1 MLRSSSR
8 LPLPTSPPKRNPF
21 LQTQEIKKQ
30 IRERDRALQQE
41 ERKEK
46 IRIQERERERRERE
60 LIIRVD
66 QERNK
71 IGIPRKKERE
81 EILRVDQE
89 RNKIRIQK
97 KTEREE
103 RLRVA
108 KENQK
113 QAIKIEH
120 GKETIGNSRK
130 SHGLD
135 SFSVDHTTT
144 PVIATRVNRRQY
156 LQTGQAQLSI
166 GEKINISHLIR
177 QTKLSPKIN
186 VEALAKESQLIYKEA
201 KNLGIANM
209 MKNSSD
215 FNPKTKSGTGG
226 VQLYDNSTNNNEH
239 SNLVEQWD
247 KAKRLLQQHSC
258 TNTIEL
264 ITDKSASESFDLK
277 GAMRGL
283 FEKFSVTL
291 AVKLQAYLANAG
303 KKHQDIKQW
312 FQYIL
317 YRELIRSEDG
327 QILIELQKNK
337 WYTVQLLAGYKY
349 AMSPAAMSLNHMA
362 IHAKVEG
369 GNLVRK
375 EDSMHF
381 TIVRDVGLK
390 RKIASKP

>member
-1 MLRSSSR
+1 M
-8 LPLPTSPPKRNPF
+8 
-21 LQTQEIKKQ
+21 
-30 IRERDRALQQE
+30 
-41 ERKEK
+41 
-46 IRIQERERERRERE
+46 
-60 LIIRVD
+60 
-66 QERNK
+66 
-71 IGIPRKKERE
+71 
-81 EILRVDQE
+81 
-89 RNKIRIQK
+89 
-97 KTEREE
+97 
-103 RLRVA
+103 
-108 KENQK
+108 
-113 QAIKIEH
+113 
-120 GKETIGNSRK
+120 
-130 SHGLD
+130 D

-369 GNLVRK
+369 GYLVRK